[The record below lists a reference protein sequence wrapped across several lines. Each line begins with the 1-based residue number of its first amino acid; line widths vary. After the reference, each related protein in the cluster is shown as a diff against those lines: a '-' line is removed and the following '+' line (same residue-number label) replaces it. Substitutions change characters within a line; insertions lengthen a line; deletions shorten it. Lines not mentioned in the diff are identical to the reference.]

1 MFPMRGGRHQGGVAL
16 VELALVIPFLLV
28 MAILVAEFGRAIY
41 QYNTLA
47 KSVRDAARYLTMHT
61 PGTHVAEAQN
71 LVVYGSTVSGSTPLA
86 PGLATS
92 MVSATWPAAPLGI
105 NPPITTVRVTIT
117 GYSFQSMWP
126 AVFGLPFGTL
136 PYSDI
141 AATMR
146 SPA

>member
-1 MFPMRGGRHQGGVAL
+1 MKRMRHQRGVAI

-41 QYNTLA
+41 QYNTLT
-47 KSVRDAARYLTMHT
+47 KSVRDAARYLTMQT

-71 LVVYGSTVSGSTPLA
+71 LVVYGTTAAGSRPLA

-92 MVSATWPAAPLGI
+92 MVSAAWPTTQLGT
-105 NPPITTVRVTIT
+105 NPPISTVSVTIT
-117 GYSFQSMWP
+117 GYSFTSMWP
-126 AVFGLPFGTL
+126 SVFGLPFGTVV
-136 PYSDI
+136 YSDI

-146 SPA
+146 SPT

>member
-1 MFPMRGGRHQGGVAL
+1 MRTMRSQSGAAL

-28 MAILVAEFGRAIY
+28 MSILVAEFGRAIY
-41 QYNTLA
+41 QYNTLT
-47 KSVRDAARYLTMHT
+47 KSVRDAARYLTMQT

-71 LVVYGSTVSGSTPLA
+71 LVVYGTTAAGSTPLA

-92 MVSATWPAAPLGI
+92 MVSAAWPATQLGT
-105 NPPITTVRVTIT
+105 NPPISMVRVTIT

-126 AVFGLPFGTL
+126 SVFGLPLGAMT
-136 PYSDI
+136 YSDI
-141 AATMR
+141 VATMR